1 MLNKRRK
8 LIIVCLVLGILLLS
22 GCRDYKNAIKDKKV
36 EGQGRIKVIAN
47 SGRKVKLKAIP
58 KDDWRFVQW
67 KGSLISSKN
76 PQTIVVKEGMTIA
89 AEFKYNGPDIE
100 GKGTKESPFII
111 YTLAGLGKIGTE
123 GYPLDAYYKLGKN
136 IEAELTNE
144 KDYNQ
149 DRGWYPIGEV
159 HDLDKKQWNAF

>member
-8 LIIVCLVLGILLLS
+8 LIIVCLVLGILLLL
-22 GCRDYKNAIKDKKV
+22 GCRDYENVIKNKKV
-36 EGQGRIKVIAN
+36 KGQGQIKVIAN

-67 KGSLISSKN
+67 KGSLTSGKN
-76 PQTIVVKEGMTIA
+76 PQTIVLEEGMTIA
-89 AEFKYNGPDIE
+89 AEFKYNGPDIK
-100 GKGTKESPFII
+100 GKGTRESPFII

-136 IEAELTNE
+136 IEADLTND
-144 KDYNQ
+144 KAYNQ
-149 DRGWYPIGEV
+149 GRGWNPIGEI
-159 HDLDKKQWNAF
+159 HNLNKQ